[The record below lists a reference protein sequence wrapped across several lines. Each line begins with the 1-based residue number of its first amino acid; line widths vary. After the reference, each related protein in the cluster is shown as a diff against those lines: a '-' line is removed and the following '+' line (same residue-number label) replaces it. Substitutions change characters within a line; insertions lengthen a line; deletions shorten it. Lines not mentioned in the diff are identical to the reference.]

1 MTRPDAI
8 IVGAG
13 HNGLVCAA
21 YLARAGHDVLVLEAN
36 DAVGGMAAPR
46 NVGGAYHFPGLPH
59 AVTPLARVIRDDLK
73 LDRLGYKAGPAVD
86 TIALDAEGAHL
97 TLGPNR
103 ASGDGLSGADAAAWP
118 GFRKR
123 YLAFA
128 KALQPLFENKP
139 PRLKNMPFADKAAL
153 AKLGWNI
160 RFGLGR
166 ETMYEFLRV
175 AAINIYDVL
184 NDTFDD
190 ERLKAA
196 VALDAV
202 LGSAMGP
209 RTPGTVLTWLQRLHG
224 ELGGPPTIHCADL
237 LINALARSAEDAGST
252 IRCNARVA
260 RILVEDDKA
269 SGVELD
275 GGETIE
281 SSLVVSNADPRLTLS
296 SLIDARQ
303 LDTMFAN
310 RVAQIRGSGVVA
322 KLHLALSGLPKFE
335 GLDASQAANRLLIA
349 PSMRHIER
357 AFNHSKYGEY
367 SDEPVLEISIPS
379 VHNGA
384 LAPEG
389 HHVMSVNVAFMPY
402 DLEGGWTEQKTT
414 AAEKVIARIGRYA
427 PGLESLIV
435 SYEFLT
441 PADIE
446 AQFGSVQGHWHHGEL
461 SIHQSFMM
469 RPLHGAA
476 QYDTPVGGLF
486 LCGAGCHP
494 GGGLTGLPGRN
505 AARRILELGGAN

>member
-1 MTRPDAI
+1 
-8 IVGAG
+8 
-13 HNGLVCAA
+13 
-21 YLARAGHDVLVLEAN
+21 
-36 DAVGGMAAPR
+36 MAAPR

-73 LDRLGYKAGPAVD
+73 LDRFGYKAGPAVD

-139 PRLKNMPFADKAAL
+139 PRLKNMPFADKATL

-224 ELGGPPTIHCADL
+224 ELGGPPTIHCA
-237 LINALARSAEDAGST
+237 ACSST
-252 IRCNARVA
+252 
-260 RILVEDDKA
+260 
-269 SGVELD
+269 
-275 GGETIE
+275 
-281 SSLVVSNADPRLTLS
+281 P
-296 SLIDARQ
+296 
-303 LDTMFAN
+303 
-310 RVAQIRGSGVVA
+310 
-322 KLHLALSGLPKFE
+322 
-335 GLDASQAANRLLIA
+335 
-349 PSMRHIER
+349 
-357 AFNHSKYGEY
+357 
-367 SDEPVLEISIPS
+367 
-379 VHNGA
+379 
-384 LAPEG
+384 
-389 HHVMSVNVAFMPY
+389 
-402 DLEGGWTEQKTT
+402 
-414 AAEKVIARIGRYA
+414 
-427 PGLESLIV
+427 
-435 SYEFLT
+435 
-441 PADIE
+441 
-446 AQFGSVQGHWHHGEL
+446 
-461 SIHQSFMM
+461 
-469 RPLHGAA
+469 
-476 QYDTPVGGLF
+476 
-486 LCGAGCHP
+486 
-494 GGGLTGLPGRN
+494 LPGQPKTQ
-505 AARRILELGGAN
+505 ARRFVAMPALRGFLSRTTR